1 MKLMNRMWQEWKMK
15 DSLKL
20 KTLSVCVLNQLKH
33 THLHTLKVILKIY
46 TGGRTEEDSS
56 NDYISAKIVAFG
68 LLDSCAFVLS
78 FL

>member
-1 MKLMNRMWQEWKMK
+1 MK
-15 DSLKL
+15 DRLKL

-46 TGGRTEEDSS
+46 TGGRTEEDYTST
-56 NDYISAKIVAFG
+56 KTVAFD
-68 LLDSCAFVLS
+68 LLDSCAFALS

>member
-1 MKLMNRMWQEWKMK
+1 M
-15 DSLKL
+15 KL
-20 KTLSVCVLNQLKH
+20 KTLSVCVLKLKH

-56 NDYISAKIVAFG
+56 SDYISAKLVAFG
-68 LLDSCAFVLS
+68 LLDSCAFALS